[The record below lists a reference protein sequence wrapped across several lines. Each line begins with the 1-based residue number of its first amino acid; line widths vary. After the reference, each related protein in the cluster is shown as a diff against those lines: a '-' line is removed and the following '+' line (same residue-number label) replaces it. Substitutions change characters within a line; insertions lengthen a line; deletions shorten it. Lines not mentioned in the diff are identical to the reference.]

1 MTNPMIVVKN
11 LSKSFD
17 KQAVLKDLS
26 FSVNAGEVYS
36 LLGINGSGK
45 TTAIKMMAT
54 LSHKDN
60 GTLLVGGFDV
70 EKEPRKV
77 QELIS
82 LTGQFTA
89 VDELFTGQEN
99 LELIGRLRHIAEP
112 KKVALELLKQFRL
125 FDAKDKLVMTYSGGM
140 KRRLDI
146 AMSLVGNPKI
156 IFLDE
161 PTTGLDPKSRLE
173 VWGMIRKLKENG
185 VTIFLTTQFIEEAEQ
200 LADRVGIL
208 KEGKLVIEGTPKEL
222 KATVEDNG
230 IEVSFYSIEDFEKAK
245 GLLSLYKQR
254 EYKEELR
261 LELLTDGSAK
271 AFSMVIVTLE
281 EAGIELRTFSKIE
294 TKLEDV
300 FLKIVVKEV
309 A

>member
-1 MTNPMIVVKN
+1 MMNPIIEVKN
-11 LSKSFD
+11 LNKSFG

-26 FSVNAGEVYS
+26 FNVKQGEVYS

-45 TTAIKMMAT
+45 TTAIKLMAT
-54 LSHKDN
+54 LFHKDS
-60 GTLLVGGFDV
+60 GTLMVGGFDV

-77 QELIS
+77 EELIS
-82 LTGQFTA
+82 LTGQFAA

-99 LELIGRLRHIAEP
+99 LELIGRLRHIKEP
-112 KKVALELLKQFRL
+112 KKVALKLLEEFRL
-125 FDAKDKLVMTYSGGM
+125 FDAKDKLVTTFSGGM

-173 VWGMIRKLKENG
+173 VWGMIRKLKESG

-208 KEGKLVIEGTPKEL
+208 NGGKLVAEGTPKEL

-230 IEVSFYSIEDFEKAK
+230 VEVSFYSIEDFQKATA
-245 GLLSLYKQR
+245 LLSFYQQR
-254 EYKEELR
+254 KNNEELR
-261 LELLTDGSAK
+261 LQVLTDGSAK
-271 AFSMVIVTLE
+271 AFSDVILKLE
-281 EAGIELRTFSKIE
+281 ESEIELRTFSKIE